1 MERRQVATIKKKI
14 NETAMGA
21 MVMMM
26 NNDHFAFIFEA
37 VLRSIGHL
45 IISMPLFEV
54 LFVFI

>member
-1 MERRQVATIKKKI
+1 
-14 NETAMGA
+14 MGA

-26 NNDHFAFIFEA
+26 NNDHFAFVFEA

-45 IISMPLFEV
+45 IISMPLLEV